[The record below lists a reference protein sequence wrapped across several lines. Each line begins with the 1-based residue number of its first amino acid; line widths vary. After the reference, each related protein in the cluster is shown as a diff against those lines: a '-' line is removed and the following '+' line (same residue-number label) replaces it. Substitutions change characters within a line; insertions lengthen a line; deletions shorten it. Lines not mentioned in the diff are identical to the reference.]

1 MTNALKQTRF
11 EPTQTDSIAIEPSRT
26 PSDPSGPFLI
36 GDNDNGLLLPESTLV
51 RRRRR
56 VRSRQAR

>member
-1 MTNALKQTRF
+1 MTNALTQPHF
-11 EPTQTDSIAIEPSRT
+11 EPVQTETITIEPSRA
-26 PSDPSGPFLI
+26 PSDPSGPILI

-56 VRSRQAR
+56 VRSRLAR